1 MVGGTLGLF
10 PGMSILSFVEII
22 CFCLN
27 INKRLASSGTKDIC
41 YKKSFSVADKN
52 KFEKEVQ
59 NYVREFLAENIQK
72 TTLTQ
77 SNLHD
82 KGQKELSMN
91 YDFN

>member
-10 PGMSILSFVEII
+10 TGMSILSFVEII

-41 YKKSFSVADKN
+41 CKKSFSVAEKN

-72 TTLTQ
+72 TTITR

-82 KGQKELSMN
+82 KGHKESSMN
-91 YDFN
+91 YGFN

>member
-10 PGMSILSFVEII
+10 TGMSILSFVEII

-41 YKKSFSVADKN
+41 CKKSFSVDDKN
-52 KFEKEVQ
+52 KFEKEVK

-72 TTLTQ
+72 TTITR

-82 KGQKELSMN
+82 KGHKESSMN
-91 YDFN
+91 YGFN

>member
-1 MVGGTLGLF
+1 MGLF
-10 PGMSILSFVEII
+10 TGMSILSFVEII

-41 YKKSFSVADKN
+41 CKKSFSVADR

-59 NYVREFLAENIQK
+59 NYVREFLAEDIRK
-72 TTLTQ
+72 TSSTR

-82 KGQKELSMN
+82 KGQKESSMN
-91 YDFN
+91 YGFN